1 MSDHIRR
8 KVLPFLLFSMMSTL
22 SKDEET
28 AQHSLLDTIQLC
40 CHNLPQVGV
49 FWTRT
54 ANSFEIKVLKWLKIE
69 PKLNMSKV
77 NATLVGWHEPTTPN
91 CSPINCMAIIGA
103 AHFNYSLIDLCSHT
117 HSQTL
122 SIISIIQLAGNSM
135 SWHYSLPLKIVPLVQ
150 KVKPLQIVSHSIV
163 VCDVAVDCE
172 SVEYPLHGA
181 LCTAVL
187 I

>member
-54 ANSFEIKVLKWLKIE
+54 TNSFEIKVLKWLKIE

-77 NATLVGWHEPTTPN
+77 NATLVG
-91 CSPINCMAIIGA
+91 
-103 AHFNYSLIDLCSHT
+103 
-117 HSQTL
+117 
-122 SIISIIQLAGNSM
+122 
-135 SWHYSLPLKIVPLVQ
+135 
-150 KVKPLQIVSHSIV
+150 
-163 VCDVAVDCE
+163 
-172 SVEYPLHGA
+172 
-181 LCTAVL
+181 
-187 I
+187 